1 MHQCWASDLAKRPLF
16 PEISARL
23 QAMQAGLGE
32 LAMQVERG
40 QTVRQRGEA
49 PPGPALAAH
58 VTRNPAFLDFVGEDD
73 STVLADSDT

>member
-40 QTVRQRGEA
+40 QTVRQRGA
-49 PPGPALAAH
+49 APGPTLAVH

-73 STVLADSDT
+73 SAVLADSDT